1 MLNLPYFIYFS
12 HIKPNYQEVNRLR
25 VDAPTE
31 DQYKSFAPN
40 GTPNA
45 QSSNQS
51 DIQYESTNIVRKHAG
66 NSVPRDFHNRVF
78 ERSRKITP
86 PLSGENNKNLSDLD
100 KKRSQFRRS
109 PSYTNAISV
118 DSDPKDANCLN
129 TVEAPPFYSE
139 ASPKR
144 CPSYSQAVDELPL
157 ITKRES
163 EKQNTK
169 TKYFDGKYYVGVVAD
184 TDDSAL

>member
-1 MLNLPYFIYFS
+1 MS
-12 HIKPNYQEVNRLR
+12 
-25 VDAPTE
+25 TE

-51 DIQYESTNIVRKHAG
+51 DIHNESPNTVKNHVG
-66 NSVPRDFHNRVF
+66 NSLPRDFQNRVF
-78 ERSRKITP
+78 ERSRKVTP

-118 DSDPKDANCLN
+118 DSDPKDVNCLN
-129 TVEAPPFYSE
+129 TVEAPSLYPE

-144 CPSYSQAVDELPL
+144 CPSYSQAVEESPL
-157 ITKRES
+157 ITKRDS
-163 EKQNTK
+163 DKQNTK